1 MAQQHNLHRRRASA
15 DELHYVSLHLKQKPL
30 LWDCGSSLYDSF
42 ELFTFTQHL
51 ERAIAAAE
59 PQSSSASIMK
69 DRRARSLSLPHFAY
83 MPTSQ
88 LYNSAVK
95 EDEPMPDIDFSHLSK
110 IEPLHPKTR
119 SRLRLPKLVQRL
131 FTRLARDGNKSRS
144 GAKQNDLQSKAG
156 RTPFERILYT
166 AVHYC

>member
-1 MAQQHNLHRRRASA
+1 
-15 DELHYVSLHLKQKPL
+15 
-30 LWDCGSSLYDSF
+30 
-42 ELFTFTQHL
+42 
-51 ERAIAAAE
+51 
-59 PQSSSASIMK
+59 MK

-95 EDEPMPDIDFSHLSK
+95 EDEPMPDIDFSHLST

-131 FTRLARDGNKSRS
+131 FTRLARDDTDETGH
-144 GAKQNDLQSKAG
+144 DLHCKVG
-156 RTPFERILYT
+156 RTAFERILYT